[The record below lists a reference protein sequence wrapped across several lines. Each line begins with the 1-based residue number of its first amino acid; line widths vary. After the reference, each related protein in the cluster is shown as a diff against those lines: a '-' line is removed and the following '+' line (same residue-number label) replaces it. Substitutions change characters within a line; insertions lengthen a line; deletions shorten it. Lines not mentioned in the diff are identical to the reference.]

1 MCINARGAVS
11 TATLGL
17 MALIWDGLHEEERA
31 VLVLLQVLNKVG
43 RSLEGVI
50 HRRVERGERVHVS
63 GEYEQAQNVLG
74 LE

>member
-1 MCINARGAVS
+1 
-11 TATLGL
+11 

-50 HRRVERGERVHVS
+50 HRRGEGRGVHVS